1 VVSAAL
7 GFSMLAGPMAS
18 IGLDAPGCRADG
30 FPMVGD
36 AQLAAESI
44 PDDSTTDGVVQAS
57 ASVPMPTGRTRPSML
72 LIDPPPGLRSP
83 PDDETLEP
91 VRRAFRA
98 QCRDLL
104 RVARSHSG
112 ARLAAN
118 VLEQAAA
125 EEDDPTLKWVF
136 LEESIRL
143 GAASGDPT
151 RIESAVALA
160 AEHFRFDAIGVE
172 LEALGDIPLRV
183 LRPDRA
189 AEVAKSA
196 ERLATSLAADER
208 PRERVIALG
217 LAADAWKLA
226 GDSRRAAAA
235 KAAARGYAGPP

>member
-1 VVSAAL
+1 MLAAL
-7 GFSMLAGPMAS
+7 GFSILAGPMSA
-18 IGLDAPGCRADG
+18 IRLDAPCCRADG
-30 FPMVGD
+30 YSMVGD
-36 AQLAAESI
+36 AQLAAEAI
-44 PDDSTTDGVVQAS
+44 PDDSMTVGVDQAS

-72 LIDPPPGLRSP
+72 LIDPPPGLRAP
-83 PDDETLEP
+83 PDEETLEP

-104 RVARSHSG
+104 RVARSYSG

-160 AEHFRFDAIGVE
+160 AEHFRFDAIGME

-235 KAAARGYAGPP
+235 KAAARDHVGLP